1 MTDDARFEDGVERPL
16 RLKAED
22 GEDVAVIAALVQDSI
37 LTGSEMQYERG
48 RRRFS
53 MLLSRFRWEDKPAA
67 ERRGR
72 DFERVRAV
80 LAIDD
85 VMGVARQ
92 GLDPKDGDTV
102 LSLLTLGW
110 EPGEDW
116 GGASGPDLFGRWR
129 DCAGHR
135 GGKHRPPGRDAAL
148 SRAFGKSSGASGVR
162 TALSVGKLK
171 FTNG

>member
-110 EPGEDW
+110 EPGED
-116 GGASGPDLFGRWR
+116 GAGRLVLTFSGDGAIALDIEAVNIVLQDVTRPYRAPSGK
-129 DCAGHR
+129 APGH
-135 GGKHRPPGRDAAL
+135 PG
-148 SRAFGKSSGASGVR
+148 
-162 TALSVGKLK
+162 
-171 FTNG
+171 